1 MVLPEPSR
9 ANSTAN
15 YRALRRPSF
24 LGLPFGAALS
34 ISKGNIMRIGNWVRS
49 LLGGEIMQIIAR
61 EAGWRGDRIQVRTAD
76 GTSCWYAPGF
86 IIKEQS

>member
-1 MVLPEPSR
+1 
-9 ANSTAN
+9 
-15 YRALRRPSF
+15 
-24 LGLPFGAALS
+24 
-34 ISKGNIMRIGNWVRS
+34 MRIGNWVRS